1 MKDYILITSPVV
13 AVVIIISL
21 ILFVVGFC
29 VTQLL
34 LQAECEKN
42 KRLRD
47 RNIFLRERLS
57 ETQQELA
64 RRGYSLPE
72 VVHNVQMPN
81 KR

>member
-1 MKDYILITSPVV
+1 MKDYILASPVV
-13 AVVIIISL
+13 AAVLIVVL
-21 ILFVVGFC
+21 ILFGVGFC

-34 LQAECEKN
+34 LQAEHERN

-64 RRGYSLPE
+64 RRGYSLPGGKS
-72 VVHNVQMPN
+72 NG
-81 KR
+81 